1 MPNNNMPT
9 IAEFA
14 ATLGV
19 SKSTVVNKLKD
30 LDLPTVADPK
40 DKRGRRLLPAATCS
54 ALADKLAKSKPL
66 PTVDDDRLFELF
78 AAQVEPLKAANASL
92 RAQVDALL
100 RQVEQ
105 LEKAAAEQ
113 ARAAD
118 ERASDL
124 RAQVARLEEEKA
136 ELRRQADMARA
147 LEGFHWPWT
156 RDRIRARYLLPE
168 GEQER

>member
-1 MPNNNMPT
+1 MPT

-19 SKSTVVNKLKD
+19 SKSTVVNKLKEM
-30 LDLPTVADPK
+30 DLPTIADPK

-54 ALADKLAKSKPL
+54 ALADKLAKAKPA
-66 PTVDDDRLFELF
+66 PQVDDDRLFELF

-124 RAQVARLEEEKA
+124 RAQIARLEAEKA
-136 ELRRQADMARA
+136 ELRREADMARA

>member
-19 SKSTVVNKLKD
+19 SKSTVVNKLKEM
-30 LDLPTVADPK
+30 DLPTIADPK

-54 ALADKLAKSKPL
+54 ALADKLAKAKPA
-66 PTVDDDRLFELF
+66 PQVDDDRLFELF

>member
-1 MPNNNMPT
+1 MPNSNMPT

-14 ATLGV
+14 ATVGV
-19 SKSTVVNKLKD
+19 SKSTVVNKLKEM
-30 LDLPTVADPK
+30 DLPTVADPT

-54 ALADKLAKSKPL
+54 ALADKLAKAKPA
-66 PTVDDDRLFELF
+66 PQVDDDRLFELF

-92 RAQVDALL
+92 RAQVDVLL
-100 RQVEQ
+100 RQIEQ

-113 ARAAD
+113 ARAAE

-124 RAQVARLEEEKA
+124 REQIARLEAEKA

-147 LEGFHWPWT
+147 LEGFHWPWQK
-156 RDRIRARYLLPE
+156 DRIRARYLLPDGGAE
-168 GEQER
+168 E